1 MTLQEVLTKATVS
14 VPVAG
19 KVFYGLARN
28 ASYDAARRGDIAT
41 IQIGGKKVVPVA
53 PLAEKLGLR
62 VSTRAGE
69 A

>member
-1 MTLQEVLTKATVS
+1 MTLQEALTKATVS

-28 ASYDAARRGDIAT
+28 ASYDAAKRGDIAT
-41 IQIGGKKVVPVA
+41 IRIGGKKVVPVA

-62 VSTRAGE
+62 STAGDRE